1 MMQCFSLL
9 HVFLEC
15 LQIDLHIL
23 LQVLTLIIFLV
34 KFFFHSILFAGKLLH
49 LTGQIFQFLL
59 GDFQF
64 FSLILDN
71 FLESIKFSLVHV
83 SHVVF
88 SLLNF
93 HLLFIYHLFISLFK
107 VIPFKFKTLQQIEL
121 LFSEFFLQTLLLT
134 FKLLFKVLDLLSMFV
149 F

>member
-71 FLESIKFSLVHV
+71 FLESIQFSLVHV

>member
-71 FLESIKFSLVHV
+71 FLESIQFSLVHV

-88 SLLNF
+88 LLLNF

>member
-1 MMQCFSLL
+1 MMQCLSLL

-34 KFFFHSILFAGKLLH
+34 KFFFHSILFTGKLLH

-88 SLLNF
+88 PLLNF
-93 HLLFIYHLFISLFK
+93 HLLFIYYIFISLFK

>member
-1 MMQCFSLL
+1 MMQCFSVLL
-9 HVFLEC
+9 VFLEC